1 MKARCFRC
9 QGTFDTDRF
18 GTQTCPHCG
27 AEVYLPDPAAAQ
39 PPATPPAPP
48 PPEAAPPGSPS
59 PYPAPGSYPPPFP
72 PQGAA
77 PPPWPP
83 PPAPPAGWAPLPPGL
98 VPPVAEQSA
107 PFAERARRGF
117 LPAFWET
124 LRLVA
129 MEPARFFRQVR
140 VSQPG
145 AAVLFGAIGATI
157 GNWGALL
164 FGWATASTTTRLF
177 VNWSRRMG
185 DRIDTGP
192 LVQMIQGFTGAQLLA
207 QAVATPLLSVLG
219 IYLAAGVFHL
229 LLLMVRGAPRGF
241 EATLTVA
248 AYASGLL
255 MLRAVPLC
263 GGLVAAVWFIVA
275 AIQGL
280 AEAQRAGS
288 GKAAFAVLG
297 PLVLACLC
305 ACLAGIAMGIAGFS
319 GIGLPQPTPPQG
331 TGI

>member
-1 MKARCFRC
+1 
-9 QGTFDTDRF
+9 
-18 GTQTCPHCG
+18 
-27 AEVYLPDPAAAQ
+27 
-39 PPATPPAPP
+39 
-48 PPEAAPPGSPS
+48 
-59 PYPAPGSYPPPFP
+59 
-72 PQGAA
+72 
-77 PPPWPP
+77 
-83 PPAPPAGWAPLPPGL
+83 

-129 MEPARFFRQVR
+129 MEPARFFRQVK
-140 VSQPG
+140 VSQTG

-177 VNWSRRMG
+177 LNWSRRMG

-192 LVQMIQGFTGAQLLA
+192 LVQMIQGFTGGQLLA
-207 QAVATPLLSVLG
+207 QAVATPLLTVLG

-255 MLRAVPLC
+255 ILRAVPLC
-263 GGLVAAVWFIVA
+263 GGIVAAVWFIVA

-297 PLVLACLC
+297 PLVLACAC
-305 ACLAGIAMGIAGFS
+305 ACIAGIAIGVAGLS
-319 GIGLPQPTPPQG
+319 GIGLPQAGPPQG